1 MNEVTIE
8 LKKGRL
14 KVLKALAKIEYENKL
29 NLDEFIT
36 EVIEIGIDDLIGSL
50 TEEQG
55 IAVIKD
61 IAEQD

>member
-1 MNEVTIE
+1 MDKVTID

-14 KVLKALAKIEYENKL
+14 KVIKALAKIEYENRL
-29 NLDEFIT
+29 NLDEFLA
-36 EVIEIGIDDLIGSL
+36 ELIEIGIDDLIGNL

-61 IAEQD
+61 VAEQD

>member
-1 MNEVTIE
+1 MDKVTID

-14 KVLKALAKIEYENKL
+14 KVIKALAKIEYENRL
-29 NLDEFIT
+29 NLDEFLA
-36 EVIEIGIDDLIGSL
+36 ELIEIGIDDLIGNL

-61 IAEQD
+61 VAEQN